1 MARRSDH
8 SRDELREM
16 ALNAAEDIVAKE
28 GYFALSTRRVA
39 TAIGYTVGTLY
50 LVFRNFD
57 DLILQINAR
66 TLDALS
72 ARLARAEGEPE
83 GVARVLALGRAY
95 LGFATERPRLWR
107 MVFEHRMAAGAPL
120 PDWYGEKVARLFGV
134 VENALR
140 PVLKDRP
147 DPELMT
153 AARVIWSGVHGICLL
168 EVTERLEAVGSPP
181 GAALVESLIV
191 QYLRGLR
198 ASA

>member
-1 MARRSDH
+1 MARRNDH

-16 ALNAAEDIVAKE
+16 ALNAAEDVVANE
-28 GYFALSTRRVA
+28 GYSALSTRRIA

-57 DLILQINAR
+57 DLILQINGR

-72 ARLARAEGEPE
+72 ARLTQAESEPE
-83 GVARVLALGRAY
+83 GVSRVLALGQAY
-95 LGFATERPRLWR
+95 LGFATERPRVWR

-120 PDWYGEKVARLFGV
+120 PDWYGEKVARLFAV
-134 VENALR
+134 VEDALR
-140 PVLKDRP
+140 PLLKGRP
-147 DPELMT
+147 DSDLMT

-181 GAALVESLIV
+181 GEALVESLIV

-198 ASA
+198 ASD

>member
-1 MARRSDH
+1 MARRNDH

-16 ALNAAEDIVAKE
+16 ALNAAEDVVTNE

-57 DLILQINAR
+57 DLILQINGR

-72 ARLARAEGEPE
+72 ARLAQAEGEPE
-83 GVARVLALGRAY
+83 GVARVLALGQAY
-95 LGFATERPRLWR
+95 LGFATQRPRLWR
-107 MVFEHRMAAGAPL
+107 MVFEHRMAAGAAL
-120 PDWYGEKVARLFGV
+120 PDWYGEKVARLFAV
-134 VENALR
+134 VETALQPLLKNR
-140 PVLKDRP
+140 PHA
-147 DPELMT
+147 ELIT
-153 AARVIWSGVHGICLL
+153 ATRVIWSGVHGICLL

-181 GAALVESLIV
+181 GEALVESLIV

-198 ASA
+198 ANA